1 MTASA
6 AADGLLA
13 RRIVFVGGKGGVG
26 KTTTA
31 AALALA
37 AAERNRSCLVVSTDP
52 AHSLGDVFGR
62 SIGDAETAL
71 APNLTGLEIDPDRA
85 AAAHVAGVK
94 ERMKTLVHP
103 RLYGEIDRQLDL
115 AAHAPGASEAA
126 LIERVAEL
134 MPAAGV
140 RFELV
145 VFDTAPSGHTV
156 RLLSLPEVMSAWM
169 DGLLRH
175 RERSARFG
183 ALLGR
188 LGGGGA
194 RQGDELSLIDGHAD
208 HPRDSPEARIRE
220 ALQARRRKFAVA
232 RELLLDTAGTAFLL
246 VVNPDRLSI
255 LESRRVVDTLARFDL
270 PVSAL
275 VVNRVLPDGADA
287 AGAFLDARRA
297 QERTHLR
304 EIETVFAALPRIVV
318 PLRPDDARGLDAL
331 RAIGARLAAPGP
343 FRPSP
348 PPRSAGR
355 APRVT
360 RTERR

>member
-1 MTASA
+1 MTISA

-37 AAERNRSCLVVSTDP
+37 AAERNRTCLVVSTDP

-126 LIERVAEL
+126 LLERVAEL
-134 MPAAGV
+134 LPAAGS

-188 LGGGGA
+188 LGGGA
-194 RQGDELSLIDGHAD
+194 RQGDELSLIDGRAD
-208 HPRDSPEARIRE
+208 HPRDSPEARINE
-220 ALQARRRKFAVA
+220 VLQARRRKFAAA
-232 RELLLDTAGTAFLL
+232 REHLLDTAGTAFLL

-297 QERTHLR
+297 QERTYLR

-318 PLRPDDARGLDAL
+318 PLRPDDAHGLDAL
-331 RAIGARLAAPGP
+331 RAIGARLAAP
-343 FRPSP
+343 
-348 PPRSAGR
+348 
-355 APRVT
+355 
-360 RTERR
+360 

>member
-1 MTASA
+1 MTTSA

-37 AAERNRSCLVVSTDP
+37 AAERNRTCLVVSTDP

-62 SIGDAETAL
+62 SIGDAETVL

-126 LIERVAEL
+126 LLERVAEL
-134 MPAAGV
+134 LPAAGS

-188 LGGGGA
+188 LGGGA
-194 RQGDELSLIDGHAD
+194 RQGDELSLIDGRAD
-208 HPRDSPEARIRE
+208 HPRDSPEARINE
-220 ALQARRRKFAVA
+220 VLQARRRKFAAA
-232 RELLLDTAGTAFLL
+232 RERLLDTAGTAFLL

-297 QERTHLR
+297 QERTYLR

-318 PLRPDDARGLDAL
+318 PLRPDDAHGLDAL
-331 RAIGARLAAPGP
+331 RAIGARLAAP
-343 FRPSP
+343 
-348 PPRSAGR
+348 
-355 APRVT
+355 
-360 RTERR
+360 

>member
-1 MTASA
+1 MTTSA

-37 AAERNRSCLVVSTDP
+37 AAEHGRTCLVVSTDP
-52 AHSLGDVFGR
+52 AHSLGDIFD
-62 SIGDAETAL
+62 SAIGDAETAL

-85 AAAHVAGVK
+85 AAAHIATVK

-103 RLYGEIDRQLDL
+103 RLYDEVDRQLDL
-115 AAHAPGASEAA
+115 AAHAPGATEAA

-134 MPAAGV
+134 MALAGE
-140 RFELV
+140 RFDLV

-156 RLLSLPEVMSAWM
+156 RLLSLPEVMGAWM

-175 RERSARFG
+175 RERSS
-183 ALLGR
+183 R
-188 LGGGGA
+188 LGSMLGHLEGRPG
-194 RQGDELSLIDGHAD
+194 QGDDLSLIDARAD
-208 HPRDSPEARIRE
+208 HPRDSPEARINE
-220 ALQARRRKFAVA
+220 VLQARRRKFIVA
-232 RELLLDTAGTAFLL
+232 RERLLNAAGTAFLL

-275 VVNRVLPDGADA
+275 VVNRVLPDTADA
-287 AGAFLDARRA
+287 SGSFIEARRT
-297 QERTHLR
+297 QEQAYLR
-304 EIETVFAALPRIVV
+304 EIDEVFPALPRTVV
-318 PLRPDDARGLDAL
+318 PLRPDDVHGFDAL
-331 RAIGARLAAPGP
+331 RAIGGQLV
-343 FRPSP
+343 SH
-348 PPRSAGR
+348 
-355 APRVT
+355 
-360 RTERR
+360 

>member
-1 MTASA
+1 MTTSA

-37 AAERNRSCLVVSTDP
+37 AAERNRTCLVVSTDP

-62 SIGDAETAL
+62 SIGDAETVL

-126 LIERVAEL
+126 LLERVAEL
-134 MPAAGV
+134 LPAAGS

-188 LGGGGA
+188 LGGGA
-194 RQGDELSLIDGHAD
+194 RQGDELSLIDARAD
-208 HPRDSPEARIRE
+208 HPRDSPEARINE
-220 ALQARRRKFAVA
+220 VLQARRRKFAAA
-232 RELLLDTAGTAFLL
+232 RERLLDTAGTAFLL

-297 QERTHLR
+297 QERTYLR

-318 PLRPDDARGLDAL
+318 PLRPDDAHGLDAL
-331 RAIGARLAAPGP
+331 RAIGARLAAP
-343 FRPSP
+343 
-348 PPRSAGR
+348 
-355 APRVT
+355 
-360 RTERR
+360 